1 MTSKEKIL
9 TQHQLDLIQNELI
22 SKHHKIMF
30 GIARYTGQKF
40 KYICNLKVSDVY
52 NEDKFLPVVVK
63 FSGELLGVHYCAI
76 CTKLAELLIPYSPRN
91 FYPDQL
97 LFPSRISINKPLSI
111 NAVDKFLRCASKR
124 AGLEDLNV
132 STSSIRKAFVK
143 SLYENGIDKNVIKE
157 MIGIKKDSELLV
169 YSESESRDYKK
180 ILDNFLI

>member
-1 MTSKEKIL
+1 MSLKEKIP

-30 GIARYTGQKF
+30 RIARYTGQKF

-52 NEDKFLPVVVK
+52 NEDKLPLAVAR
-63 FSGELLGVHYCAI
+63 FSGELLGIHYAVI
-76 CTKLAELLIPYSPRN
+76 CTKLAESLIAYSPRN
-91 FYPDQL
+91 FHRDHL
-97 LFPSRISINKPLSI
+97 LFPSRLSENRPLHVNSI
-111 NAVDKFLRCASKR
+111 DKFLRCAARK
-124 AGLEDLNV
+124 AGLEELNV